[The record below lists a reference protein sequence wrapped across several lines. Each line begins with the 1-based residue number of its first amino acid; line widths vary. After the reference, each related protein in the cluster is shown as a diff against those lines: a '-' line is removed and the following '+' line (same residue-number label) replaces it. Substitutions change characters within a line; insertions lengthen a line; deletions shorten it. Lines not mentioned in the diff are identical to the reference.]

1 MFYIINTSIYYSS
14 TASLFRLRKEDDKMK
29 IKERWVV
36 TELKDEKNPDKV
48 YYVSDMGRIM
58 TKDLSRKKK
67 RRIEFDPAK
76 SKATYVK
83 EGYKYHVQR
92 RPIKVRKLVY
102 YSFNS
107 IPLDER
113 RTIVSKDGNVFNVR
127 LDNLEDRSKINRIY
141 DEINLGCIENR
152 VRIRWGRDEL
162 WIEMGSINFKSPSRL
177 YYISNKGRVGFI
189 DKEAGNI
196 PTIIRDYENGIGT
209 LSKDGYCRFRVSD
222 REYYIHRLVACYF
235 YRTPYSSPLQVHHIN
250 GIKHDNRLEN
260 LMWVNGEE
268 HRQIEMKSGLSDSR
282 IAYNKSN
289 RRYSWDKIQEIREMY
304 EKKGMTMNS
313 ISEVTGIDFGTI
325 RQIVNYTTYKTP

>member
-1 MFYIINTSIYYSS
+1 
-14 TASLFRLRKEDDKMK
+14 MK

-76 SKATYVK
+76 SKAK
-83 EGYKYHVQR
+83 DDRGYKYHVQR

-102 YSFNS
+102 YSFNK
-107 IPLDER
+107 IPLDEVR
-113 RTIVSKDGNVFNVR
+113 SIVSKDGNIFNVR
-127 LDNLEDRSKINRIY
+127 LDNLEDRSKRNRIY

-152 VRIRWGRDEL
+152 VRIRWDEDEL
-162 WIEMGSINFKSPSRL
+162 WIEMGSINFKTPSKI
-177 YYISNKGRVGFI
+177 YYISNKGRVGVV

-196 PTIIRDYENGIGT
+196 PTIIRDYENGIGS
-209 LSKDGYCRFRVSD
+209 LNKQGYFKLYVGGKNFS
-222 REYYIHRLVACYF
+222 IHRLVACYF
-235 YRTPYSSPLQVHHIN
+235 YRVPYSSPLQVHHIN

-260 LMWVNGEE
+260 LMWVTARE
-268 HRQIEMKSGLSDSR
+268 HGGIERETGISDTRLAYSKSS
-282 IAYNKSN
+282 

-313 ISEVTGIDFGTI
+313 ISEVTNIDFGTI